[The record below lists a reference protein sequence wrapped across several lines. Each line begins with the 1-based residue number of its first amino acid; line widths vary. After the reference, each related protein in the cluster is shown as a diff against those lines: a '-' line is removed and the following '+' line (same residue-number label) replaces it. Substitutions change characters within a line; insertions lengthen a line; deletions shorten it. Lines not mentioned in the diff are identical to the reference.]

1 MPISR
6 QSDILDAALVGKV
19 RGLKGAEHPGFA
31 AKHSNVVGRSARNG
45 FCTALGYP
53 FELNEALMTRDL
65 VARWAE
71 AHPLPPI
78 HVDCAVAVM
87 LKILDGKC
95 KMRESEKLVMALL
108 YDAVRDRPGQILG
121 ADIHALIAEARAQPG
136 EALKNLV
143 YEKRV
148 LAETA
153 ISRPVMKG
161 FKAMIRQTG
170 LLDGAHDAEDEAA

>member
-1 MPISR
+1 
-6 QSDILDAALVGKV
+6 
-19 RGLKGAEHPGFA
+19 
-31 AKHSNVVGRSARNG
+31 
-45 FCTALGYP
+45 
-53 FELNEALMTRDL
+53 MTPDH

-71 AHPLPPI
+71 AHPLAPI

-95 KMRESEKLVMALL
+95 KMREAEKGVMALL
-108 YDAVRDRPGQILG
+108 YDAVQGQPGQILG

-153 ISRPVMKG
+153 SSRPVMKG
-161 FKAMIRQTG
+161 FKAMIRQAG
-170 LLDGAHDAEDEAA
+170 LLDGAPDTEDEAA